1 MYTALFKP
9 RFGGINFSVNIFR
22 AILAGPLTVLLWILW
37 SFTRR
42 KNNFLQTFP
51 FYSSPEY
58 NNTNGLALTTSF
70 GAEEKQEYDEEER
83 HESEELK
90 KEGKSKGKGGRNKP
104 RRKRR
109 HHNHQHQE
117 KENILNEESEV
128 QEEHRHSAC
137 RKENCSKSSC
147 YEDSNKSG
155 SSFNLKSNKQKHSS
169 QQEQQLQQFDK
180 RNMSTSSE
188 VEERNV
194 VSGSSP
200 LSPHSSS
207 AQHSSLSPHSSSAQH
222 SSLSPHS
229 SSTDDRVKF
238 CKDFEQGETSMV
250 VVVPPSSDS
259 VQNISVVTTCQKS
272 GGKNPVLKGGRKTE
286 SEVREKAGGKGRKLL
301 TRAFGAA
308 SSSLLLLSP
317 SSSSRIKST
326 TSEQRM
332 SRMSTGITHPS
343 ISPSNSEKER
353 GRRVPSSSSCSPKES
368 LRVGGKE
375 IKLPPG
381 EDLVEVKPMTEHEA
395 EGGRDWE
402 RRRNMTTRMKEMM
415 GLMGR
420 RKNKNRMKECH
431 GKREGEKRGEGRKS
445 WGGNGG
451 GSHKTSRF
459 PSLSNH
465 SSSCNSQGS
474 KGSSHGTNISPL
486 KKLSFNYSLS
496 SNTSQSTNKFHE
508 KEKKKR
514 EENELDSLCDPIKS
528 IHWSSVDLTKVYRVK
543 QVTRSCLNDVV
554 LTAISGTIS
563 SFLHFSLPS
572 FLSFFLHFSLSS
584 FLAVLRR
591 VRPECTNCLS
601 FKLMNIH

>member
-51 FYSSPEY
+51 FYSSPDY
-58 NNTNGLALTTSF
+58 NNTNGLALTTSS
-70 GAEEKQEYDEEER
+70 GTEGKQEYDEEER
-83 HESEELK
+83 RGSEELK
-90 KEGKSKGKGGRNKP
+90 KEGKSKGKGGKNKP
-104 RRKRR
+104 KERR
-109 HHNHQHQE
+109 HHHQHRG
-117 KENILNEESEV
+117 KENILNGDSEV
-128 QEEHRHSAC
+128 QEEHQHSAC

-147 YEDSNKSG
+147 YESSNKSG
-155 SSFNLKSNKQKHSS
+155 SSSNLESNKQKHSS

-194 VSGSSP
+194 VFGSSFP
-200 LSPHSSS
+200 
-207 AQHSSLSPHSSSAQH
+207 PHSSSAQH

-229 SSTDDRVKF
+229 SSTDDKVKF
-238 CKDFEQGETSMV
+238 CKDFERGETSMM

-259 VQNISVVTTCQKS
+259 VQNISVVTSCQKS
-272 GGKNPVLKGGRKTE
+272 GGNNLVLKGRKTE
-286 SEVREKAGGKGRKLL
+286 SEDREEAGGKGRKLL

-353 GRRVPSSSSCSPKES
+353 GKRVPSSSSSCSPKES

-381 EDLVEVKPMTEHEA
+381 EDLLEVKPMTEHEA

-420 RKNKNRMKECH
+420 RKNKNKMKKCH
-431 GKREGEKRGEGRKS
+431 GKRGERRGGEGRKS
-445 WGGNGG
+445 WGGN

-474 KGSSHGTNISPL
+474 KSSSHGANISPPL

-496 SNTSQSTNKFHE
+496 SNTSQSTFHD
-508 KEKKKR
+508 KKKR

-563 SFLHFSLPS
+563 
-572 FLSFFLHFSLSS
+572 LSS
-584 FLAVLRR
+584 SLVVLRR

>member
-1 MYTALFKP
+1 M
-9 RFGGINFSVNIFR
+9 NIFR

-42 KNNFLQTFP
+42 KNNFLQSFP
-51 FYSSPEY
+51 FYSSPDY
-58 NNTNGLALTTSF
+58 NNTNGLALNTSF
-70 GAEEKQEYDEEER
+70 CTEEKQEYDEEER
-83 HESEELK
+83 HENEELK
-90 KEGKSKGKGGRNKP
+90 KEGKSKGKSGRNKP

-109 HHNHQHQE
+109 HHHHQHQG
-117 KENILNEESEV
+117 KENILNEGSEV
-128 QEEHRHSAC
+128 EEEHQHSTC
-137 RKENCSKSSC
+137 KKENCIKSSC
-147 YEDSNKSG
+147 YEGKKSG
-155 SSFNLKSNKQKHSS
+155 SSSNSKSNKQKHSS
-169 QQEQQLQQFDK
+169 QQLQQFDR
-180 RNMSTSSE
+180 RNRDTSSD

-194 VSGSSP
+194 VFGSS
-200 LSPHSSS
+200 SP
-207 AQHSSLSPHSSSAQH
+207 
-222 SSLSPHS
+222 SPHS
-229 SSTDDRVKF
+229 SSTDDKVKF
-238 CKDFEQGETSMV
+238 CKDFEQGETSMMV
-250 VVVPPSSDS
+250 LVPPSSDS

-272 GGKNPVLKGGRKTE
+272 GGNNSVLKGGKKTE
-286 SEVREKAGGKGRKLL
+286 SEVREKTGGKGRKLL
-301 TRAFGAA
+301 TRAFGA
-308 SSSLLLLSP
+308 SSSLLLSP

-332 SRMSTGITHPS
+332 NRMSTGITHPS

-353 GRRVPSSSSCSPKES
+353 GRRVLSSSSPKES

-381 EDLVEVKPMTEHEA
+381 EDLLEVKPMTEHEA

-402 RRRNMTTRMKEMM
+402 RRRNMTTRMKEVM

-420 RKNKNRMKECH
+420 RKNKNKMKKCH
-431 GKREGEKRGEGRKS
+431 GKRGEKSGGEKSGEEEGRKSWGGSGGKKSGGEEGRKS

-474 KGSSHGTNISPL
+474 KSSSHGANISPPL

-496 SNTSQSTNKFHE
+496 PNTSQSTNKFH
-508 KEKKKR
+508 EKKKR

-554 LTAISGTIS
+554 LAAISGTIS
-563 SFLHFSLPS
+563 SSTSLFLPS
-572 FLSFFLHFSLSS
+572 FLSFFLLS
-584 FLAVLRR
+584 
-591 VRPECTNCLS
+591 CTEKS
-601 FKLMNIH
+601 